1 MHPTASSQSS
11 SAPCGLSLRAP
22 GSVNSSR
29 PGEALAIVFRDWT
42 RRSLQR
48 RLLVSLLLG
57 VGLSLAAFQI
67 VVDRLVDRY
76 IERSF
81 NGPSVDLAQRDRL
94 LREVDFILLGG
105 VVTVLGVCAL
115 ATVLS
120 VRRGLKPLE
129 RVASAAQEVAV
140 DKPVRAL
147 PLSGVPVEIQPLCDR
162 FNQLIERLTEALEH
176 ERRFSADLA
185 HELRTPL
192 AEIRTLGEA
201 GLGRRDVAGLQEFLR
216 QTAAA
221 AIGMQSVIESL
232 LAVARADRAAV
243 QQALEPMSVG
253 AAVRARIERLS
264 VTAPEDCSRIV
275 ARVPQ
280 ELWIHSE
287 PRLFDA
293 MLLNLL
299 ANAIQHGDP
308 RAPIEIDW
316 LPEGN
321 GERGALQVRN
331 AAPQLAR
338 EDLAR
343 LTDRFWRGRGIP
355 GRDAEASGLGLGLWV
370 VGSLSRVLGLTL
382 ALDLDEM
389 RRLNVRLVGFRPL

>member
-1 MHPTASSQSS
+1 
-11 SAPCGLSLRAP
+11 
-22 GSVNSSR
+22 
-29 PGEALAIVFRDWT
+29 VFRDWA
-42 RRSLQR
+42 RHSLQR
-48 RLLVSLLLG
+48 RLQVSLLLG

-81 NGPSVDLAQRDRL
+81 TGPSVDLAQRDRL
-94 LREVDFILLGG
+94 LREVDFVLLGG

-115 ATVLS
+115 VTVLS

-129 RVASAAQEVAV
+129 RVANASQEISV
-140 DKPVRAL
+140 DQPVQAL
-147 PLSGVPVEIQPLCDR
+147 PLNGVPAEIQPLCDR
-162 FNQLIERLTEALEH
+162 FNQLIERLTTALEH

-201 GLGRRDVAGLQEFLR
+201 GRARHDVAGLQEFLR

-253 AAVRARIERLS
+253 AAVRARLERLS
-264 VTAPEDCSRIV
+264 VTAPADCLRIV

-280 ELWIHSE
+280 GLWIHSE

-299 ANAIQHGDP
+299 TNAIQHGDP

-316 LPEGN
+316 LPESSGAS
-321 GERGALQVRN
+321 GALQIRN
-331 AAPQLAR
+331 AAPELSR
-338 EDLAR
+338 EDLPH
-343 LTDRFWRGRGIP
+343 LMDRFWRGVP
-355 GRDAEASGLGLGLWV
+355 GREAETSGLGLGLWV
-370 VGSLSRVLGLTL
+370 VGRLCRVLQLNL
-382 ALDLDEM
+382 ALHLDEM
-389 RRLNVRLVGFRPL
+389 RRLTVRLAGFRAL

>member
-1 MHPTASSQSS
+1 M
-11 SAPCGLSLRAP
+11 
-22 GSVNSSR
+22 
-29 PGEALAIVFRDWT
+29 AIVFREWAG
-42 RRSLQR
+42 RSLQR

-57 VGLSLAAFQI
+57 VGLSLAVFQV

-81 NGPSVDLAQRDRL
+81 GTQAVDLAQRDRV
-94 LREVDFILLGG
+94 LREVDLILLGG

-120 VRRGLKPLE
+120 VRRGLRPLE
-129 RVASAAQEVAV
+129 RVARAAQEVSIDHPA
-140 DKPVRAL
+140 RAL
-147 PLSGVPVEIQPLCDR
+147 PLSGVPAEIQPLGDR

-201 GLGRRDVAGLQEFLR
+201 GSARHDVAGLQEFLR

-221 AIGMQSVIESL
+221 AVGMQSVIESL
-232 LAVARADRAAV
+232 LAVARADPAAA
-243 QQALEPMSVG
+243 QQALEPMSVA
-253 AAVRARIERLS
+253 AAVRARIERLRI
-264 VTAPEDCSRIV
+264 TAPEDCSRV
-275 ARVPQ
+275 VSRVS
-280 ELWIHSE
+280 EGLWIQSD

-308 RAPIEIDW
+308 AAAIEIDW
-316 LPEGN
+316 LGEGSA
-321 GERGALQVRN
+321 GGGALQVRN
-331 AAPQLAR
+331 AAPQLAS
-338 EDLAR
+338 EDLPH
-343 LTDRFWRGRGIP
+343 LTDRFWRGAPPKKSIGTP
-355 GRDAEASGLGLGLWV
+355 GVGLGLWV
-370 VGSLSRVLGLTL
+370 VGHLCRVLGLTL
-382 ALDLDEM
+382 TLDLDTM
-389 RRLNVRLVGFRPL
+389 RRLTVRLAGFRGL

>member
-1 MHPTASSQSS
+1 M
-11 SAPCGLSLRAP
+11 
-22 GSVNSSR
+22 
-29 PGEALAIVFRDWT
+29 FREWA

-81 NGPSVDLAQRDRL
+81 TGPSVDLAQRDRL

-129 RVASAAQEVAV
+129 RVASAAQKISV
-140 DKPVRAL
+140 DQPVRAL
-147 PLSGVPVEIQPLCDR
+147 PLSGVPAEIQPLCDR

-201 GLGRRDVAGLQEFLR
+201 GLARQDVAGLQEFLR

-232 LAVARADRAAV
+232 LAVARADRTAV

-253 AAVRARIERLS
+253 AAVRARMERLS

-280 ELWIHSE
+280 GLWIHSQ
-287 PRLFDA
+287 PQLFDA

-316 LPEGN
+316 LAEGS
-321 GERGALQVRN
+321 GAGDALQVRN

-338 EDLAR
+338 EDLGR
-343 LTDRFWRGRGIP
+343 LTDRFWRGRGIA

-370 VGSLSRVLGLTL
+370 VGSLCRVLGLTL

-389 RRLNVRLVGFRPL
+389 RRLNVRLIGFRPL

>member
-1 MHPTASSQSS
+1 M
-11 SAPCGLSLRAP
+11 
-22 GSVNSSR
+22 
-29 PGEALAIVFRDWT
+29 FREWVG
-42 RRSLQR
+42 RSLQR

-81 NGPSVDLAQRDRL
+81 TAQGVDVAQREQL
-94 LREVDFILLGG
+94 MREVDIILLGG

-120 VRRGLKPLE
+120 VRQGLKPLE
-129 RVASAAQEVAV
+129 RVASAAQEISIDQHA
-140 DKPVRAL
+140 RAL
-147 PLSGVPVEIQPLCDR
+147 PLSDVPAEIQPLGDR

-176 ERRFSADLA
+176 ERRFGADLA

-192 AEIRTLGEA
+192 AEIRALGEA
-201 GLGRRDVAGLQEFLR
+201 GLARQDVAGLHEFLR
-216 QTAAA
+216 QTTAA

-253 AAVRARIERLS
+253 TAVRARIERLRI
-264 VTAPEDCSRIV
+264 TAPEDCSRIV
-275 ARVPQ
+275 ARIP
-280 ELWIHSE
+280 EGLWIHSD

-316 LPEGN
+316 LPEGS
-321 GERGALQVRN
+321 GAGGALQVRN
-331 AAPQLAR
+331 AAPELAR
-338 EDLAR
+338 EDLPH
-343 LTDRFWRGRGIP
+343 LTDRFWRGLP
-355 GRDAEASGLGLGLWV
+355 GRDAETSGLGLGLWV
-370 VGSLSRVLGLTL
+370 VGSLCRVLELRL

-389 RRLNVRLVGFRPL
+389 RRLTVRLAGFRAL